1 MTLTSKAFRSRII
14 FSADEWPALGASEVD
29 CREKLVNFGREN
41 ASRLSENFSPG
52 EEWNR
57 AQSIKGPLLRPCAAL
72 RSRPYLPVP
81 QPAVRR
87 SNALVTPQ
95 EPTDLDSLTAYAE
108 GYAEFAMKNS
118 GQVPTTMLAVTP
130 QGLLHFLPESLAD
143 ETAKNNFAEIGRLIC
158 AAYGATCIVMI
169 LESWVTMAKPD
180 EALDM
185 DTPPSEAFDREEF
198 VVVMGETFG
207 RKTQRFLPILRTDAG
222 GFFGFGEFDAS
233 KFNGIEGRFAGML
246 PPKKATRETRE
257 MTKAV
262 LTAMGVTLKSLRAP

>member
-1 MTLTSKAFRSRII
+1 MTYEQRRSGRKAGERCRKYVVVMPVNDIRLPRQILRPIRYNDASIAQNI
-14 FSADEWPALGASEVD
+14 GATPD
-29 CREKLVNFGREN
+29 QGREDCN
-41 ASRLSENFSPG
+41 LV
-52 EEWNR
+52 
-57 AQSIKGPLLRPCAAL
+57 AATAETQCEID
-72 RSRPYLPVP
+72 RHDP
-81 QPAVRR
+81 
-87 SNALVTPQ
+87 
-95 EPTDLDSLTAYAE
+95 ELTAYAE

-158 AAYGATCIVMI
+158 AAYGATCMVMI

-262 LTAMGVTLKSLRAP
+262 LAAMGVTLKSLRAP